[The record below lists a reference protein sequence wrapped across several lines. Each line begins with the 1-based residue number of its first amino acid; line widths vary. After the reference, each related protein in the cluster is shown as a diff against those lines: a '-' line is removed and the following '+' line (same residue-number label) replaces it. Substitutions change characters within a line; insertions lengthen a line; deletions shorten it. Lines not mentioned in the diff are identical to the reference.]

1 MICPGCG
8 CEQRASDRCV
18 QCQLAIPAHLAR
30 GAKGPTISRVIPPPP
45 PPEQAEGNGA
55 VSGSAARKMRPVE
68 TAVADRAVEA
78 AAPIPI
84 RGAARKSPVAEG
96 QILITTTQQIEGRT
110 ISAYVGLINANAIIE
125 IDNDIS
131 SPAGDMPLSTE
142 ALYRKHFKNATLLA
156 LRDLRREAV
165 LLGANAVIAVSFNF
179 QKMEGGLL
187 PTLLLSAVG
196 TAVKIEPP
204 R

>member
-8 CEQRASDRCV
+8 CEQRASERCI
-18 QCQLAIPAHLAR
+18 QCQLVMPAHLAR
-30 GAKGPTISRVIPPPP
+30 GAKSAAIARIVPPPP
-45 PPEQAEGNGA
+45 PPGPAEKKETS
-55 VSGSAARKMRPVE
+55 VGSAARKMRPIDTPVATPAVE
-68 TAVADRAVEA
+68 TE
-78 AAPIPI
+78 APIPI
-84 RGAARKSPVAEG
+84 RETARRPPIAEG

-110 ISAYVGLINANAIIE
+110 IGTYFGLINANAVIE
-125 IDNDIS
+125 VDNDIS
-131 SPAGDMPLSTE
+131 SPPGDMPLSTE

-156 LRDLRREAV
+156 LRDLRREAA

-196 TAVKIEPP
+196 TAVKIEA
-204 R
+204 